1 MRRQFIVPAES
12 CARSAAEARRTV
24 LRDLHDGVGP
34 SLAAVALGLR
44 SVRQL
49 LASDPAGAG
58 RLLAVLED
66 EMHSAIDDIKGL
78 VANENPA
85 SVARLGLVGAV
96 EQFVATLRSRLRVT
110 IDVVVLGEIPALP
123 DAVSMAA
130 YRIIREA
137 LTNVVTHADA
147 RTCQVRM
154 WFDAELRV
162 EVVDDGVGAAASS
175 GEASDGVGL
184 ASMRQRAGD
193 LGGNCLVEP
202 GLDGGTRLAAA
213 IPLP

>member
-12 CARSAAEARRTV
+12 CARSSAEARRTV

-49 LASDPAGAG
+49 LTSDPAGAA
-58 RLLAVLED
+58 RLLALLED
-66 EMHSAIDDIKGL
+66 EMHSAIDDIKSL
-78 VANENPA
+78 VANESPP
-85 SVARLGLVGAV
+85 SVTKLGLVGAV
-96 EQFVATLRSRLRVT
+96 ERFVAALRSRLHVA
-110 IDVVVLGEIPALP
+110 IDVVVLGEIPPLP
-123 DAVSMAA
+123 DAVSVAA

-147 RTCQVRM
+147 RTCEVRL
-154 WFDAELRV
+154 WFDAELHV
-162 EVVDDGVGAAASS
+162 EVVDDGVGAADVAT
-175 GEASDGVGL
+175 GVGL
-184 ASMRQRAGD
+184 ASMRQRASD
-193 LGGNCLVEP
+193 LGGDCHVEP

-213 IPLP
+213 LPLS

>member
-44 SVRQL
+44 SARQQL
-49 LASDPAGAG
+49 TSDPVGAA
-58 RLLAVLED
+58 RLLALLED
-66 EMHSAIDDIKGL
+66 EMHSAIGDIKAL
-78 VANENPA
+78 VANESPS
-85 SVARLGLVGAV
+85 SVTRFGLVGAV
-96 EQFVATLRSRLRVT
+96 ERFVAALRSRLHVA
-110 IDVVVLGEIPALP
+110 IDVVVLGEIPPLP
-123 DAVSMAA
+123 DAVSVAA

-147 RTCQVRM
+147 RTCEVRL
-154 WFDAELRV
+154 WFDAELHA
-162 EVVDDGVGAAASS
+162 EVVDDGVGTAEVSH
-175 GEASDGVGL
+175 GVGL

-193 LGGNCLVEP
+193 LGGDCQVEP
-202 GLDGGTRLAAA
+202 GRDGGTRLAAA
-213 IPLP
+213 IPVP

>member
-44 SVRQL
+44 SARQL
-49 LASDPAGAG
+49 LTSDPAGAA
-58 RLLAVLED
+58 RLLALLED
-66 EMHSAIDDIKGL
+66 EMHSAIDDIKAL
-78 VANENPA
+78 VANESPA
-85 SVARLGLVGAV
+85 AVTKLGLIGAV
-96 EQFVATLRSRLRVT
+96 EQFVAALRSRMQVT
-110 IDVVVLGEIPALP
+110 IDVVVQGEIPPLP
-123 DAVSMAA
+123 DAVSVAA

-147 RTCQVRM
+147 RTCSVRL
-154 WFDAELRV
+154 WFDTELHA
-162 EVVDDGVGAAASS
+162 EVVDDGVGAAEVST
-175 GEASDGVGL
+175 GVGL
-184 ASMRQRAGD
+184 ASMRQRASD

-202 GLDGGTRLAAA
+202 GADGGTRLAAA
-213 IPLP
+213 LPLS

>member
-1 MRRQFIVPAES
+1 MRRRFIVPAET

-49 LASDPAGAG
+49 LTSDPAGAA
-58 RLLAVLED
+58 RLLALLED
-66 EMHSAIDDIKGL
+66 EMHSAIDDIKSL

-85 SVARLGLVGAV
+85 TVTKLGLVGAV
-96 EQFVATLRSRLRVT
+96 EQFVSALRSRMHVE
-110 IDVVVLGEIPALP
+110 IDVVVLGEIPSLP

-147 RTCQVRM
+147 RTCSVRL
-154 WFDAELRV
+154 WFDVELHA
-162 EVVDDGVGAAASS
+162 EVVDDGVGAAEVST
-175 GEASDGVGL
+175 GVGL
-184 ASMRQRAGD
+184 ASMRQRASD
-193 LGGNCLVEP
+193 LGGNCQVEP
-202 GLDGGTRLAAA
+202 GADGGTRLAAA
-213 IPLP
+213 LPLR

>member
-1 MRRQFIVPAES
+1 MRRQFILPAET

-44 SVRQL
+44 SARRL
-49 LASDPAGAG
+49 LTADPAGAA
-58 RLLAVLED
+58 RLLALLED
-66 EMHSAIDDIKGL
+66 EMHSAIDDIKAL
-78 VANENPA
+78 VANDSPA
-85 SVARLGLVGAV
+85 SVTRFGLAGAV
-96 EQFVATLRSRLRVT
+96 ERFVTSLRSRLHVT
-110 IDVVVLGEIPALP
+110 IDVVVLGELPPLP
-123 DAVSMAA
+123 DAVSVAA

-147 RTCQVRM
+147 RTCQVRL

-162 EVVDDGVGAAASS
+162 EVVDDGVGPAAEVS
-175 GEASDGVGL
+175 GGVGL

-193 LGGNCLVEP
+193 LGGTCRVEP
-202 GLDGGTRLAAA
+202 GADGGTRLAAA
-213 IPLP
+213 IPVS

>member
-49 LASDPAGAG
+49 LTSDPAGAA
-58 RLLAVLED
+58 RLLALLED
-66 EMHSAIDDIKGL
+66 EMHSAIGDIKAL
-78 VANENPA
+78 VANESPS
-85 SVARLGLVGAV
+85 SVTGLGLAGAV
-96 EQFVATLRSRLRVT
+96 QQFVAALTSRLHVA
-110 IDVVVLGEIPALP
+110 IDVVVLGELPPLP
-123 DAVSMAA
+123 DAVSVAA

-147 RTCQVRM
+147 RTCQVRL
-154 WFDAELRV
+154 WFDTELHV
-162 EVVDDGVGAAASS
+162 EVVDDGVGTV
-175 GEASDGVGL
+175 EASNGVGL
-184 ASMRQRAGD
+184 ASMRQRAD
-193 LGGNCLVEP
+193 ELGGSCRVES
-202 GLDGGTRLAAA
+202 GRDGGTRLAAA
-213 IPLP
+213 LPLRS

>member
-49 LASDPAGAG
+49 ITSDPAGAA
-58 RLLAVLED
+58 RLLALLED
-66 EMHSAIDDIKGL
+66 EMHSAIDDIRAL

-85 SVARLGLVGAV
+85 AVTKLGLVGAV
-96 EQFVATLRSRLRVT
+96 EGFVAALRSRLHVE
-110 IDVVVLGEIPALP
+110 IDVVVLGEIPPLP
-123 DAVSMAA
+123 DAVSVAA

-147 RTCQVRM
+147 RTCLVRL
-154 WFDAELRV
+154 WFDAELHV
-162 EVVDDGVGAAASS
+162 EVVDDGVGSADIST
-175 GEASDGVGL
+175 GVGL
-184 ASMRQRAGD
+184 ASMRQRASD
-193 LGGNCLVEP
+193 LGGNCHVEP

-213 IPLP
+213 LPLS

>member
-44 SVRQL
+44 SARQL
-49 LASDPAGAG
+49 LTSDPAGAA
-58 RLLAVLED
+58 RLLALLED
-66 EMHSAIDDIKGL
+66 EVHSAIDDIKSL

-85 SVARLGLVGAV
+85 TVTKLGLVGAV
-96 EQFVATLRSRLRVT
+96 ERFVGALRSRMHVV
-110 IDVVVLGEIPALP
+110 IDVVVLGEIPPLP
-123 DAVSMAA
+123 DAVSVAA

-147 RTCQVRM
+147 RTCTVRL
-154 WFDAELRV
+154 WFDTELQV
-162 EVVDDGVGAAASS
+162 EVLDDGVGAA
-175 GEASDGVGL
+175 DVPTGVGL
-184 ASMRQRAGD
+184 TSMRRRASD
-193 LGGNCLVEP
+193 LGGDCRVEP

-213 IPLP
+213 LPVS

>member
-44 SVRQL
+44 SARQL
-49 LASDPAGAG
+49 LTSDPAGAA
-58 RLLAVLED
+58 RMLAVLEE
-66 EMHSAIDDIKGL
+66 EMHSAIDDIRSL
-78 VANENPA
+78 VASENPA
-85 SVARLGLVGAV
+85 SVTKHGLVGAV
-96 EQFVATLRSRLRVT
+96 ELFVAALRSRLHVA

-123 DAVSMAA
+123 DAVSVAA

-147 RTCQVRM
+147 RTCQVRL

-162 EVVDDGVGAAASS
+162 EVVDDGVGAAEVST
-175 GEASDGVGL
+175 GVGL
-184 ASMRQRAGD
+184 ASMRQRASD
-193 LGGNCLVEP
+193 LGGECRVEP
-202 GLDGGTRLAAA
+202 GLGGGTRLAAA
-213 IPLP
+213 LPLS

>member
-44 SVRQL
+44 SARQL
-49 LASDPAGAG
+49 LTSDPAGAA
-58 RLLAVLED
+58 RLLALLED
-66 EMHSAIDDIKGL
+66 EMHSAIGDIKSL
-78 VANENPA
+78 VANESPA
-85 SVARLGLVGAV
+85 VVTKLGLVGAV
-96 EQFVATLRSRLRVT
+96 EQFVSALRSRLHFA
-110 IDVVVLGEIPALP
+110 IDVVVLCEIPPLP
-123 DAVSMAA
+123 DAVSVAA

-147 RTCQVRM
+147 RTCAVRL
-154 WFDAELRV
+154 WFDTELHV
-162 EVVDDGVGAAASS
+162 EVLDDGVGPAEVAS
-175 GEASDGVGL
+175 GVGL
-184 ASMRQRAGD
+184 ASMRQRASD
-193 LGGNCLVEP
+193 LGGNCRVEP

-213 IPLP
+213 LPLS